1 MMSFRGST
9 ERIFTIG
16 EPRGENDEG
25 CRRVADIIEE
35 QVMGAKKDPSVAL
48 LLEISR
54 WHLIQLGNGLFM
66 RDLVV

>member
-1 MMSFRGST
+1 M
-9 ERIFTIG
+9 G

-25 CRRVADIIEE
+25 CRCVADIIEE
-35 QVMGAKKDPSVAL
+35 QVMGASAKKCPSVAL